1 MHFRLFKRCQREIL
15 SVRWNAVSAYAQN
28 GVGEGTLRSF
38 EWMVEAGFAPDSVS
52 FLSVLTACRHCGL
65 AEEGLHYFNS
75 LTHSSK
81 VIQKSEHYASMVNV
95 WWRSGRFD
103 EAEKLLARMP
113 FEPDEIMWSSVLNS
127 CRIHK
132 NQELAERE
140 QQTDFSIGPSLGMPL
155 LMSICQTFMQEQ
167 NLRACTDF
175 HAAIKLITK
184 IVGRENDSCRFHH
197 IRDGLCSCGDFW

>member
-1 MHFRLFKRCQREIL
+1 MPKRNL
-15 SVRWNAVSAYAQN
+15 VRWNAVSAYAQN

-38 EWMVEAGFAPDSVS
+38 EWMVESGFAPDSVS
-52 FLSVLTACRHCGL
+52 FLSVLTACSHCGL

-81 VIQKSEHYASMVNV
+81 VIQKSEHYASMVDV
-95 WWRSGRFD
+95 LCRSGR
-103 EAEKLLARMP
+103 LMARMP

-140 QQTDFSIGPSLGMPL
+140 SSK
-155 LMSICQTFMQEQ
+155 QTFQ
-167 NLRACTDF
+167 
-175 HAAIKLITK
+175 
-184 IVGRENDSCRFHH
+184 
-197 IRDGLCSCGDFW
+197 